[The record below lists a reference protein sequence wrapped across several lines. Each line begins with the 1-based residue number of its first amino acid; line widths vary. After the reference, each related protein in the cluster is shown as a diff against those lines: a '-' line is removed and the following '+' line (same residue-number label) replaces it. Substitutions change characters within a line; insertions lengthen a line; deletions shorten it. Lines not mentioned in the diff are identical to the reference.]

1 MLKMIG
7 ISMINI
13 SIWSQFK
20 KEPLHMVKKM
30 VALRSR
36 SIQYLKLE
44 WKSGTTT
51 TRQINVHVSYDDSKY
66 INTG

>member
-1 MLKMIG
+1 
-7 ISMINI
+7 
-13 SIWSQFK
+13 
-20 KEPLHMVKKM
+20 MVKKM

-36 SIQYLKLE
+36 SIHGSQVFELE